1 MLKAHD
7 RSGRPFHMVGPMPSE
22 EVRAK
27 AAELWGHGYARIT
40 LTNTDTL
47 SEIELGEFDHRKP
60 GA

>member
-1 MLKAHD
+1 
-7 RSGRPFHMVGPMPSE
+7 MVGPMPSE